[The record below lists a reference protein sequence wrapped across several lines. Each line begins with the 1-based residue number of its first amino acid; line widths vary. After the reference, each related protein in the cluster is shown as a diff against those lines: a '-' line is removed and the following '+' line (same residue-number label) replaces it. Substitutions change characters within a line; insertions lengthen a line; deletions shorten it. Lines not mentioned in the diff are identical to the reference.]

1 MRTCL
6 ADGYPFVFGF
16 TVYESF
22 ESAQVARTGVVSMP
36 KPGERTLGGHAVL
49 GVGYDDAAKRFT
61 VRNSWGADWGMK
73 GYFTI
78 PYDYLD
84 NRNLSDDF
92 WTIRREEQ
100 F

>member
-1 MRTCL
+1 
-6 ADGYPFVFGF
+6 
-16 TVYESF
+16 
-22 ESAQVARTGVVSMP
+22 
-36 KPGERTLGGHAVL
+36 VL

>member
-1 MRTCL
+1 
-6 ADGYPFVFGF
+6 
-16 TVYESF
+16 
-22 ESAQVARTGVVSMP
+22 
-36 KPGERTLGGHAVL
+36 
-49 GVGYDDAAKRFT
+49 
-61 VRNSWGADWGMK
+61 MK